1 MFQIISP
8 RDANKPPLIKVR
20 FSNGIED
27 EFDLIPTEN
36 FGPLTKRCSY
46 YGRLRNHLSSSIS
59 VTGCLDK
66 NDSQM
71 EITLISDHNIDKMF
85 RVDIAGNVEII
96 RSPFENGGIFSF

>member
-36 FGPLTKRCSY
+36 FNSLTKKCSY
-46 YGRLRNHLSSSIS
+46 HGRLRNHLSSSVA

-85 RVDIAGNVEII
+85 RVDVAGNVETI
-96 RSPFENGGIFSF
+96 RNPFENGGIYSF